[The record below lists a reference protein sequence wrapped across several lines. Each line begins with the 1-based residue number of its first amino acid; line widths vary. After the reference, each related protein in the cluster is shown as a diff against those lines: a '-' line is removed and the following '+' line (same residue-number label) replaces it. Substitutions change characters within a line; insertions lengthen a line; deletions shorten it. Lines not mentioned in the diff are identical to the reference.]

1 MSTQSAPVVPQHAL
15 QPLEAPRALLLCIP
29 VVIAGALAILSL
41 VWLATID
48 LRTVTENWNNGQL
61 VFHHEEF
68 EYGALVAPAAA
79 FGLTFVAFLALA
91 AMLFHSLRANQS

>member
-1 MSTQSAPVVPQHAL
+1 MSGRSTPEIGLHGPAQ
-15 QPLEAPRALLLCIP
+15 LEMPFVLLLCVP
-29 VVIAGALAILSL
+29 LVISGVLAIVAL

-61 VFHHEEF
+61 VYHHEDF